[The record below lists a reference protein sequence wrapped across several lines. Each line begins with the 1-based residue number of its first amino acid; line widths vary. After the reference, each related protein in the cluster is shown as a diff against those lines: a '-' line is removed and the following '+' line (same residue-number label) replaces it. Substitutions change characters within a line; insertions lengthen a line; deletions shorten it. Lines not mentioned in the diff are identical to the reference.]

1 VREQYDRQFDMMHKA
16 VLSGRMEVARLRQEL
31 DTLREDNQL
40 WMDTNLQLTADV
52 VQYRGSWIAA
62 DHQVKQLTTQLKSI
76 SNSTPPHPPSTQPPM
91 NKPLRVFSSKR
102 ARVESS
108 PIESASGMDIEGD
121 SSEVEIVHVHNNV
134 RDRRC

>member
-1 VREQYDRQFDMMHKA
+1 
-16 VLSGRMEVARLRQEL
+16 MEVAKLRQEL

-40 WMDTNLQLTADV
+40 WMDMNLQLTSDV

-76 SNSTPPHPPSTQPPM
+76 RSSTPPLPCAQPPM
-91 NKPLRVFSSKR
+91 NKPLPVRYALKR

-108 PIESASGMDIEGD
+108 PIETSGMDIEGD
-121 SSEVEIVHVHNNV
+121 SSEVEIVCVQNNA
-134 RDRRC
+134 RERRC